1 MVSSTFHAENL
12 WKTLSRATVDK
23 KHPWRVVGFSTSGHE
38 GVNSRNIILRSVEYQ
53 QALVTFYTDLRSG
66 KIADLAH
73 DPRVSLLFWNPRSNE
88 QLRAWGKASVVSDS
102 SLLEKHWSRIPDYAK
117 KDYSTLSAPG
127 VPLTEW
133 VGDTELGVGAVGGAI
148 GVGSAAEPL
157 LDLNNARRNFRIIQV
172 QVQRMDYLK
181 LDREG
186 HQRVGLSLNDG
197 LWKTQALVP

>member
-23 KHPWRVVGFSTSGHE
+23 KHPWRVVALSTMGAD
-38 GVNSRNIILRSVEYQ
+38 GVNSRNLILRGVEFQ
-53 QALVTFYTDLRSG
+53 HAQLTFYTDLRSG

-88 QLRAWGKASVVSDS
+88 QLRAWGVARVVSDP

-127 VPLTEW
+127 APMTQALVDTAL
-133 VGDTELGVGAVGGAI
+133 GDASEMGARL
-148 GVGSAAEPL
+148 EPM
-157 LDLNNARRNFRIIQV
+157 LDLASARQNFRLIQMH
-172 QVQRMDYLK
+172 VQRMDYLK

-186 HQRVGLSLNDG
+186 HQRVGLNLSSG
-197 LWKTQALVP
+197 LWQAQALVP

>member
-23 KHPWRVVGFSTSGHE
+23 KHPWRVVALSTVGLD
-38 GVNSRNIILRSVEYQ
+38 GVNSRNIILRGVEFQ
-53 QALVTFYTDLRSG
+53 QALLTFYTDLRSG

-88 QLRAWGKASVVSDS
+88 QLRAWGKAIVVSDS
-102 SLLEKHWSRIPDYAK
+102 SLVEKHWSRIPDYAK

-127 VPLTEW
+127 ALLTN
-133 VGDTELGVGAVGGAI
+133 LAVDAESGGAT
-148 GVGSAAEPL
+148 EPL
-157 LDLNNARRNFRIIQV
+157 LDLDSARQNFRIIQV

-186 HQRVGLSLNDG
+186 HQRVGLSLSDG
-197 LWKTQALVP
+197 VWKAQTLVP